1 VFDVDGLN
9 QVRQD
14 IRNAAERD
22 KRLLEQLREEVRS
35 LAADVRTIRA
45 RSTTAVSLVASDGGN
60 NQLRFDPFYI
70 QLIRV
75 VDSYGKELL
84 RSAVSLMADTD
95 VVSLEQ
101 FHADGNPKTVL
112 GQMMADLGTSKLNEV
127 SHMIPSGEECR
138 THPERLSTSWLL
150 TYRDLCEWA
159 VLYDRICRSTFGTD
173 TLLVR
178 DGPLRTKIFRGELFI
193 KLRDRFNEAIQRHMR
208 DDRRKVMLVG
218 VIKHSR
224 VIQRYQ
230 LAMMIENLF
239 SPGEARYVRI
249 PTALEAKAYR
259 WEEWA
264 RGEGESGSQGEAP
277 KFKAGVL
284 HLVRFGPHSG
294 DPVWAVDIFSPQ
306 IGQAPEILG
315 YLLADAIDGFPVPY
329 YPRCLQ
335 KAHEHAEVVDWDL
348 QILQDEIFEAIRR
361 LVPTDRQTVLDAFR
375 MNPDPSAARYE

>member
-1 VFDVDGLN
+1 VFDAESLD

-14 IRNAAERD
+14 VRAAAERD
-22 KRLLEQLREEVRS
+22 RRLLEQLREEVRS
-35 LAADVRTIRA
+35 LASEVRSIRP

-75 VDSYGKELL
+75 VDSYGKELS
-84 RSAVSLMADTD
+84 RSAVSLTSDTD
-95 VVSLEQ
+95 VVSQEQ
-101 FHADGNPKTVL
+101 FDAHGTPTSAL
-112 GQMMADLGTSKLNEV
+112 GHMMAALGVTKLNDL
-127 SHMIPSGEECR
+127 SHMIPTGEECR
-138 THPERLSTSWLL
+138 NHPERLSTSWLL

-159 VLYDRICRSTFGTD
+159 VLYDRICRNSFGTD

-193 KLRDRFNEAIQRHMR
+193 KLRDKFDEAIERHLR
-208 DDRRKVMLVG
+208 EDRRKVMLVG

-239 SPGEARYVRI
+239 APGEARYVRI
-249 PTALEAKAYR
+249 PAALEAKAYR
-259 WEEWA
+259 WDEWA
-264 RGEGESGSQGEAP
+264 RGEGETGSQGEAP

-284 HLVRFGPHSG
+284 HLVRFGEHSG
-294 DPVWAVDIFSPQ
+294 DPVWAVDIFSSQ
-306 IGQAPEILG
+306 GSQAAEILG
-315 YLLADAIDGFPVPY
+315 YLLADAIVGFPVPY

-348 QILQDEIFEAIRR
+348 EILQDEIFEAIRR
-361 LVPTDRQTVLDAFR
+361 LVPTDRQPVLDAFR